1 MSSRGFNG
9 VRSLLIYFALHG
21 NYALTNKNAAAALKA
36 CWGLAE
42 ARRSNP

>member
-21 NYALTNKNAAAALKA
+21 NYTLRVAGIRGLVEQQSTAAL
-36 CWGLAE
+36 
-42 ARRSNP
+42 RYVIY